1 MITTFRPSGCTNA
14 CRHSHRVSAGFK
26 TALFS
31 TKPYIPYIVR
41 EPSMS
46 ISAIICDA
54 PIAHKAEGSDP
65 YAWLQERDTEAV
77 LDYLKAENSY
87 QQAQTADQAA
97 LRETLFEEIKG
108 RILETD
114 LSLPSPWGPYLYY
127 TRTTAGDEYAL
138 HYRCPRPADDSLT
151 LDESREQLLL
161 DPNVLANG
169 GFFSLGAFSIS
180 PDHQRL
186 AYSIDST
193 GDEIYTLF
201 VKELSDGRV
210 SELEFQDCDG
220 SMTWANDSL
229 TLFFGELDDTH
240 RPHKLYR
247 YRLDG
252 TAAEEVFHEPDGRFF
267 MHCYRA
273 SSEQQL
279 LLSVGS
285 KTTSEVWVLDANQP
299 QQDFSCIAPRVEDHE
314 YDVDHGALDGQWTWF
329 IRTNRDGINFALY
342 TAVDTGVAPIE
353 AQWQILIPHSD
364 TVMIDGMSLNAGAMT
379 LSLREGGLPII
390 EVHPQDLPSY
400 RVQLP
405 DAAYSLHVQ
414 NTLEFASER
423 IRLRYEA
430 LNRPAQIRQLQ
441 LSNGEQ
447 QVLKQTPVLGPFDA
461 DAYVSQRL
469 WATAPD
475 GTQIP
480 ISLVIK
486 REALGKPV
494 PLYLYGYGAYGESL
508 DPWFSHARLSL
519 LDRGMAFAIAH
530 VRGGGELGEAWYR
543 AGKQEHKQNTF
554 SDFIACAEHLIAN
567 GFTSAPQLAISGG
580 SAGGLLIG
588 AVLNQRPEL
597 FGAAIAEVPFVDVLN
612 TMLDPDLPLTVT
624 EYDEWGNPQEPD
636 VYERLKAYAPY
647 ENVKAQA
654 YPAMLVIAG
663 YNDSR
668 VQYWEAAK
676 WVAKLRTAKTDT
688 NPLLLKTELGAGHG
702 GMSGR
707 YQGLRDV
714 ALEYAF
720 LFKVLGVA

>member
-1 MITTFRPSGCTNA
+1 MPL
-14 CRHSHRVSAGFK
+14 SANV
-26 TALFS
+26 TS
-31 TKPYIPYIVR
+31 
-41 EPSMS
+41 
-46 ISAIICDA
+46 A
-54 PIAHKAEGSDP
+54 PIAHKADGDDP
-65 YAWLQERDTEAV
+65 YAWLQERDTDAV
-77 LDYLKAENSY
+77 LDYLKAENRY
-87 QQAQTADQAA
+87 QEAQTADQAG
-97 LRETLFEEIKG
+97 LRETLFEEIKS

-127 TRTTAGDEYAL
+127 TRTTAGDEYVR
-138 HYRCPRPADDSLT
+138 HYRCPRPTDGSLRI
-151 LDESREQLLL
+151 DESQELLLL
-161 DPNVLANG
+161 DPNELAKG

-186 AYSIDST
+186 AYSIDSS
-193 GDEIYTLF
+193 GEEIYTLF
-201 VKELSDGRV
+201 VKELSSGRV

-240 RPHKLYR
+240 RPHKLFR

-267 MHCYRA
+267 LHCYRS
-273 SSEQQL
+273 SSERQL
-279 LLSVGS
+279 LLSLGS
-285 KTTSEVWVLDANQP
+285 KTTSEVWVLDASLPHQA
-299 QQDFSCIAPRVEDHE
+299 FTCLAPRVEDHE
-314 YDVDHGALDGQWTWF
+314 YDVDHGKLDGEWTWL

-342 TAVDTGVAPIE
+342 QAVDTGVAPTE
-353 AQWQILIPHSD
+353 ADWQILIPHSD
-364 TVMIDGMSLNAGAMT
+364 TVMIDGMSLNAEAMT

-390 EVHPQDLPSY
+390 EIRPQGLPPY

-414 NTLEFASER
+414 NSLEFVSDR

-430 LNRPAQIRQLQ
+430 LNRPAQIRQLI
-441 LSNGEQ
+441 LATGEQ
-447 QVLKQTPVLGPFDA
+447 KVLKETPVLGPFDA

-475 GTQIP
+475 GTQVP
-480 ISLVIK
+480 ISLVVK
-486 REALGKPV
+486 REFLGKPT

-543 AGKQEHKQNTF
+543 AGKQEHKHNTF

-567 GFTSAPQLAISGG
+567 RFTTSSQLAISGG

-612 TMLDPDLPLTVT
+612 TMLDPELPLTVT

-636 VYERLKAYAPY
+636 VYDRIKAYAPY
-647 ENVKAQA
+647 ENVTAQA
-654 YPAMLVIAG
+654 YPATLVIAG

-676 WVAKLRTAKTDT
+676 WVAKLRATKTDNT
-688 NPLLLKTELGAGHG
+688 PLLLKTELGAGHG

-720 LFKVLGVA
+720 VLKVLGIA

>member
-1 MITTFRPSGCTNA
+1 MPLPAHDT
-14 CRHSHRVSAGFK
+14 SAP
-26 TALFS
+26 L
-31 TKPYIPYIVR
+31 
-41 EPSMS
+41 
-46 ISAIICDA
+46 
-54 PIAHKAEGSDP
+54 AHKAAGADP
-65 YAWLQERDTEAV
+65 YAWLQERDSDAV

-87 QQAQTADQAA
+87 LDAQLAHQAP
-97 LRETLFEEIKG
+97 LRETLFQEIKG

-127 TRTTAGDEYAL
+127 TRTTAGDEYAR

-151 LDESREQLLL
+151 VDESREQLLL
-161 DPNVLANG
+161 DPNALANG

-186 AYSIDST
+186 AYSLDTT
-193 GDEIYTLF
+193 GEEIYSLF
-201 VKELSDGRV
+201 VKELANDKL
-210 SELEFQDCDG
+210 SELSFDNCDG

-240 RPHKLYR
+240 RPHKLFR

-267 MHCYRA
+267 LHCYRS
-273 SSEQQL
+273 SSERQL
-279 LLSVGS
+279 LLSLGS
-285 KTTSEVWVLDANQP
+285 KTTSETWALDANQP
-299 QQDFSCIAPRVEDHE
+299 QQAFTCLAPRVEGHE
-314 YDVDHGALDGQWTWF
+314 YDVDHGQRDGQWAWF
-329 IRTNRDGINFALY
+329 IRSNREGINFALY
-342 TAVDTGVAPIE
+342 QAPDSGSIPQQGDWQLLVPHNPEVMLDGV
-353 AQWQILIPHSD
+353 
-364 TVMIDGMSLNAGAMT
+364 TLNAGAMT

-390 EVHPQDLPSY
+390 EVHPQGLPAY

-414 NTLEFASER
+414 NSLEFSSER

-430 LNRPAQIRQLQ
+430 LNRPAQVRQLQ
-441 LSNGEQ
+441 LADGQQ
-447 QVLKQTPVLGPFDA
+447 QVLKETPVLGPFDP
-461 DAYVSQRL
+461 DAYISQRL
-469 WATAPD
+469 WATAAD
-475 GTQIP
+475 GTRVP
-480 ISLVIK
+480 ISLVLK
-486 REALGKPV
+486 RECLGQPT

-519 LDRGMAFAIAH
+519 LDRGVAFAIAH

-554 SDFIACAEHLIAN
+554 SDFIACAEHLIAQ
-567 GFTSAPQLAISGG
+567 GLTSAQQLAISGG

-597 FGAAIAEVPFVDVLN
+597 FRVAIAEVPFVDVLN
-612 TMLDPDLPLTVT
+612 TMLDPELPLTVT
-624 EYDEWGNPQEPD
+624 EYDEWGNPEEPE
-636 VYERLKAYAPY
+636 VHARIKAYAPY
-647 ENVKAQA
+647 ENVRAQA
-654 YPAMLVIAG
+654 YPAILVIAG

-676 WVAKLRTAKTDT
+676 WVAKLRASKTDS

-720 LFKVLGVA
+720 VLNILDRA

>member
-1 MITTFRPSGCTNA
+1 MPLSAN
-14 CRHSHRVSAGFK
+14 VS
-26 TALFS
+26 T
-31 TKPYIPYIVR
+31 
-41 EPSMS
+41 
-46 ISAIICDA
+46 A
-54 PIAHKAEGSDP
+54 PIAHKAKGDDP
-65 YAWLQERDTEAV
+65 YAWLQERDTDAV

-87 QQAQTADQAA
+87 QEAQTADQAG
-97 LRETLFEEIKG
+97 LRETLYEEIKG

-127 TRTTAGDEYAL
+127 TRITAGDEYAR
-138 HYRCPRPADDSLT
+138 HYRCPRPADDSLQ
-151 LDESREQLLL
+151 LDESQEQLLL
-161 DPNVLANG
+161 DPNELANG

-186 AYSIDST
+186 AYSIDAS
-193 GDEIYTLF
+193 GDEVYTLF

-240 RPHKLYR
+240 RPHKLFR

-267 MHCYRA
+267 LHCYRS
-273 SSEQQL
+273 SSELQL
-279 LLSVGS
+279 LLSLGS
-285 KTTSEVWVLDANQP
+285 KTTSEVWVLDASQP
-299 QQDFSCIAPRVEDHE
+299 HQAFTCLAPRVEDHE

-342 TAVDTGVAPIE
+342 RAVDTGVAPTE
-353 AQWQILIPHSD
+353 ADWQNLIPHSD
-364 TVMIDGMSLNAGAMT
+364 TVMIEGMSLNTGAMT
-379 LSLREGGLPII
+379 LSLRKGGLPII
-390 EVHPQDLPSY
+390 EVHPKGLTPF

-414 NTLEFASER
+414 NSLEFVSDR

-430 LNRPAQIRQLQ
+430 LNRPAQIRQLE
-441 LSNGEQ
+441 LDSGEQ
-447 QVLKQTPVLGPFDA
+447 KVLKETPVLGPFDA

-475 GTQIP
+475 GTQVP
-480 ISLVIK
+480 ISLVVK
-486 REALGKPV
+486 REHLGQPV

-543 AGKQEHKQNTF
+543 AGKQEHKHNTF

-567 GFTSAPQLAISGG
+567 GFTTAPQLAISGG

-636 VYERLKAYAPY
+636 VYDRIKAYAPY
-647 ENVKAQA
+647 ENVTAQA
-654 YPAMLVIAG
+654 YPATLVIAG

-676 WVAKLRTAKTDT
+676 WVAKLRATKTD
-688 NPLLLKTELGAGHG
+688 NHLLLLKTELGAGHG

-720 LFKVLGVA
+720 LFKVLGIA

>member
-1 MITTFRPSGCTNA
+1 MPLPANDS
-14 CRHSHRVSAGFK
+14 S
-26 TALFS
+26 
-31 TKPYIPYIVR
+31 
-41 EPSMS
+41 
-46 ISAIICDA
+46 A
-54 PIAHKAEGSDP
+54 PIAHKAEGVDP
-65 YAWLQERDTEAV
+65 YAWLQERDTDAV
-77 LDYLKAENSY
+77 LDYLNAENSY
-87 QQAQTADQAA
+87 QEARLAHQAP
-97 LRETLFEEIKG
+97 LRETLFQEIKG

-127 TRTTAGDEYAL
+127 TRTTAGDEYAR

-151 LDESREQLLL
+151 VDESREQLLL
-161 DPNVLANG
+161 DPNALANG

-186 AYSIDST
+186 AYSLDTT
-193 GDEIYTLF
+193 GEEIYTLF
-201 VKELSDGRV
+201 IKELSNGKV
-210 SELEFQDCDG
+210 SELSFDNCDG

-240 RPHKLYR
+240 RPHKLFR

-267 MHCYRA
+267 LHCYRS
-273 SSEQQL
+273 SSERQL
-279 LLSVGS
+279 LLSLGS
-285 KTTSEVWVLDANQP
+285 KTTGETWALDAAQP
-299 QQDFSCIAPRVEDHE
+299 QLPFTCLAPRVEGHE
-314 YDVDHGALDGQWTWF
+314 YDVDHGQLDSQWTWF
-329 IRTNRDGINFALY
+329 IRSNREGINFALY
-342 TAVDTGVAPIE
+342 QAADEGVIPE
-353 AQWQILIPHSD
+353 ESDWQLLVPHNPE
-364 TVMIDGMSLNAGAMT
+364 VMLDGVTLNAGAMT

-390 EVHPQDLPSY
+390 EVHPQDLPVY

-414 NTLEFASER
+414 NSLEFSSDR

-430 LNRPAQIRQLQ
+430 LNRPAQVRQLQ
-441 LSNGEQ
+441 LADGQQ
-447 QVLKQTPVLGPFDA
+447 QVLKETPVLGPFDA

-469 WATAPD
+469 WATAAD
-475 GTQIP
+475 GTQVP
-480 ISLVIK
+480 ISLVVK
-486 REALGKPV
+486 RECLGQPT

-519 LDRGMAFAIAH
+519 LDRGVAFAIAH

-554 SDFIACAEHLIAN
+554 SDFIACAEHLIAQ
-567 GFTSAPQLAISGG
+567 GLTSAQQLAISGG

-597 FGAAIAEVPFVDVLN
+597 FRAAIAEVPFVDVLN

-624 EYDEWGNPQEPD
+624 EYDEWGNPEEPE
-636 VYERLKAYAPY
+636 VYERIKAYAPY
-647 ENVKAQA
+647 ENVRAQA
-654 YPAMLVIAG
+654 YPATLVIAG

-676 WVAKLRTAKTDT
+676 WVAKLRATKTDD
-688 NPLLLKTELGAGHG
+688 NLLLLKTELGAGHG

-720 LFKVLGVA
+720 ILNILGLD

>member
-1 MITTFRPSGCTNA
+1 MPL
-14 CRHSHRVSAGFK
+14 
-26 TALFS
+26 TANDS
-31 TKPYIPYIVR
+31 
-41 EPSMS
+41 S
-46 ISAIICDA
+46 A
-54 PIAHKAEGSDP
+54 PIAHKAEGADP
-65 YAWLQERDTEAV
+65 YAWLQERDTDAV

-87 QQAQTADQAA
+87 LDAQLAHQGP
-97 LRETLFEEIKG
+97 LRETLFQEIKG

-127 TRTTAGDEYAL
+127 TRTTAGDEYAR

-151 LDESREQLLL
+151 VDESREQLLL
-161 DPNVLANG
+161 DPNALANG

-186 AYSIDST
+186 AYSLDTT
-193 GDEIYTLF
+193 GEEIYTLF
-201 VKELSDGRV
+201 VKELASDKV
-210 SELEFQDCDG
+210 SELSFDNCDG

-240 RPHKLYR
+240 RPHKLLR

-267 MHCYRA
+267 LHCYRS
-273 SSEQQL
+273 SSERQL
-279 LLSVGS
+279 LLSLGS
-285 KTTSEVWVLDANQP
+285 KTTGETWALDATQP
-299 QQDFSCIAPRVEDHE
+299 QLPFTCLAPRVEGHE
-314 YDVDHGALDGQWTWF
+314 YDVDHGLLDGQWTWF
-329 IRTNRDGINFALY
+329 IRSNRDGINFALY
-342 TAVDTGVAPIE
+342 QAADNGAIPEQDDWQLLVPHNPEVMLDGV
-353 AQWQILIPHSD
+353 
-364 TVMIDGMSLNAGAMT
+364 TLNAAAMT

-390 EVHPQDLPSY
+390 EVHPRDLPVY

-414 NTLEFASER
+414 NSLEFSSER

-430 LNRPAQIRQLQ
+430 LNRPAQVRQLQ
-441 LSNGEQ
+441 LADGQQ
-447 QVLKQTPVLGPFDA
+447 QVLKETPVLGPFDPE
-461 DAYVSQRL
+461 AYVSQRL
-469 WATAPD
+469 WATAAD
-475 GTQIP
+475 GTQVP
-480 ISLVIK
+480 ISLVVK
-486 REALGKPV
+486 RDCLGQPT

-519 LDRGMAFAIAH
+519 LDRGVAFAIAH

-554 SDFIACAEHLIAN
+554 SDFIACAEHLIAQ
-567 GFTSAPQLAISGG
+567 GLTSAQQLAISGG

-597 FGAAIAEVPFVDVLN
+597 FKVAIAEVPFVDVLN
-612 TMLDPDLPLTVT
+612 TMLDPELPLTVT
-624 EYDEWGNPQEPD
+624 EYDEWGNPEEPE
-636 VYERLKAYAPY
+636 VYARIKAYAPY
-647 ENVKAQA
+647 ENVRAQA
-654 YPAMLVIAG
+654 YPATLVIAG

-676 WVAKLRTAKTDT
+676 WVARLRATKTDG

-720 LFKVLGVA
+720 ILNILGLA

>member
-1 MITTFRPSGCTNA
+1 MPPSAN
-14 CRHSHRVSAGFK
+14 
-26 TALFS
+26 
-31 TKPYIPYIVR
+31 IQ
-41 EPSMS
+41 
-46 ISAIICDA
+46 DA
-54 PIAHKAEGSDP
+54 PIAHKAEGPDP
-65 YAWLQERDTEAV
+65 YAWLQERDTGPV
-77 LDYLKAENSY
+77 LDYLKAENHY
-87 QQAQTADQAA
+87 QEAQTADQAG
-97 LRETLFEEIKG
+97 LRESLFEEIKG

-127 TRTTAGDEYAL
+127 TRTTAGDEYARP
-138 HYRCPRPADDSLT
+138 YRCPRPADDSLQ
-151 LDESREQLLL
+151 LDESQEQLLL
-161 DPNVLANG
+161 DPNALAKG

-201 VKELSDGRV
+201 VKELSNGRV
-210 SELEFQDCDG
+210 SELEFEDCDG

-267 MHCYRA
+267 LHCYRS
-273 SSEQQL
+273 SSELQL
-279 LLSVGS
+279 LLALGS
-285 KTTSEVWVLDANQP
+285 KTTSEVWVLDAAQP
-299 QQDFSCIAPRVEDHE
+299 QQGFTCVAPRREGHE
-314 YDVDHGALDGQWTWF
+314 YDVDHGALDGQWSWF

-342 TAVDTGVAPIE
+342 HADDTGVAPTE
-353 AQWQILIPHSD
+353 EQWQNLIPHSHL
-364 TVMIDGMSLNAGAMT
+364 TMIDGMSLNAAAMT
-379 LSLREGGLPII
+379 LSLRVGGLPVI

-414 NTLEFASER
+414 NSLEFASER

-430 LNRPAQIRQLQ
+430 LNRPAQIRQLD
-441 LSNGEQ
+441 LATGEQ

-475 GTQIP
+475 GTQVP
-480 ISLVIK
+480 ISLVVK
-486 REALGKPV
+486 RDALGQPT

-519 LDRGMAFAIAH
+519 LDRGVAFAIAH

-543 AGKQEHKQNTF
+543 AGKQEHKHNTF

-567 GFTSAPQLAISGG
+567 GYTTAPQLAISGG

-624 EYDEWGNPQEPD
+624 EYDEWGNPEEPE
-636 VYERLKAYAPY
+636 VYERIKAYAPY
-647 ENVKAQA
+647 ENVTAQA
-654 YPAMLVIAG
+654 YPATLVIAG

-676 WVAKLRTAKTDT
+676 WVAKLRATKTDA

-720 LFKVLGVA
+720 VFKVLGIA

>member
-1 MITTFRPSGCTNA
+1 MPVADPVIA
-14 CRHSHRVSAGFK
+14 
-26 TALFS
+26 
-31 TKPYIPYIVR
+31 
-41 EPSMS
+41 
-46 ISAIICDA
+46 A
-54 PIAHKAEGSDP
+54 PVAHKAAGPDP

-77 LDYLKAENSY
+77 LDYLKAENRY
-87 QQAQTADQAA
+87 QEAALADQAA
-97 LRETLFEEIKG
+97 LRETLFQEIKG
-108 RILETD
+108 RIQETD

-127 TRTTAGDEYAL
+127 TRTTAGDEYAR

-151 LDESREQLLL
+151 VDESREQLLL
-161 DPNVLANG
+161 DPNELANG
-169 GFFSLGAFSIS
+169 GFFSLGAFNIS

-186 AYSIDST
+186 AYSLDTT
-193 GDEIYTLF
+193 GEEVYTLF
-201 VKELSDGRV
+201 VKELSNGKV
-210 SELEFQDCDG
+210 SELDFADCDG

-229 TLFFGELDDTH
+229 TLFFAELDDTH
-240 RPHKLYR
+240 RPHKLFR

-267 MHCYRA
+267 LHCYRS
-273 SSEQQL
+273 SSEKQL
-279 LLSVGS
+279 LLSLGS
-285 KTTSEVWVLDANQP
+285 KTTSEVWVLDAAQP
-299 QQDFSCIAPRVEDHE
+299 QQAFSCLAPRVEHHE
-314 YDVDHGALDGQWTWF
+314 YDVDHGLLDGQWTWF
-329 IRTNRDGINFALY
+329 IRSNRDGINFALY
-342 TAVDTGVAPIE
+342 QAPDQGHAP
-353 AQWQILIPHSD
+353 AQADWQNLIPHSD
-364 TVMIDGMSLNAGAMT
+364 SVMLEGLSLNSSAMT
-379 LSLREGGLPII
+379 LSLREGGLPIV
-390 EVHPQDLPSY
+390 EVHPEGLPAY

-414 NTLEFASER
+414 NSLEFASPR

-430 LNRPAQIRQLQ
+430 LNRPAQIRQLE
-441 LSNGEQ
+441 LAGGEQ
-447 QVLKQTPVLGPFDA
+447 KVLKETPVLGDFDP

-469 WATAPD
+469 WATAAD
-475 GTQIP
+475 GTRVP

-486 REALGKPV
+486 REALGRPA

-519 LDRGMAFAIAH
+519 LERGVAFAIAH

-554 SDFIACAEHLIAN
+554 SDFIACAEHLIAE
-567 GFTSAPQLAISGG
+567 GLTRAEQLAISGG

-597 FGAAIAEVPFVDVLN
+597 FKAAIAEVPFVDVLN

-624 EYDEWGNPQEPD
+624 EYDEWGNPEEPQ
-636 VYERLKAYAPY
+636 VYERIKAYAPY
-647 ENVKAQA
+647 ENVEAKA
-654 YPAMLVIAG
+654 YPATLVIAG

-676 WVAKLRTAKTDT
+676 WVARLRATKTDD
-688 NPLLLKTELGAGHG
+688 NLLLLKTELGAGHG

-720 LFKVLGVA
+720 VFKILGIA

>member
-1 MITTFRPSGCTNA
+1 MPLPANDS
-14 CRHSHRVSAGFK
+14 S
-26 TALFS
+26 
-31 TKPYIPYIVR
+31 
-41 EPSMS
+41 
-46 ISAIICDA
+46 A
-54 PIAHKAEGSDP
+54 PIAHKANGADP
-65 YAWLQERDTEAV
+65 YAWLQERDTDAV

-87 QQAQTADQAA
+87 LDAQLAHQAP
-97 LRETLFEEIKG
+97 LRETLFQEIKG

-127 TRTTAGDEYAL
+127 TRTTAGDEYPR

-151 LDESREQLLL
+151 VDASREQLLL
-161 DPNVLANG
+161 DPNALANG

-186 AYSIDST
+186 AYSLDTT
-193 GDEIYTLF
+193 GEEIYTLF
-201 VKELSDGRV
+201 VKELASGKV
-210 SELEFQDCDG
+210 SELSFDNCDG

-240 RPHKLYR
+240 RPHKLFR

-267 MHCYRA
+267 LHCYRS
-273 SSEQQL
+273 SSERQL
-279 LLSVGS
+279 LLSLGS
-285 KTTSEVWVLDANQP
+285 KTTGETWVLDAAQP
-299 QQDFSCIAPRVEDHE
+299 QLPFTCLAPRVEGHE
-314 YDVDHGALDGQWTWF
+314 YDVDHGQLDGQWTWF
-329 IRTNRDGINFALY
+329 IRSNREGINFALY
-342 TAVDTGVAPIE
+342 QTADNGAPPEQDDWQLLVPHNPEVMLDGV
-353 AQWQILIPHSD
+353 
-364 TVMIDGMSLNAGAMT
+364 TLNAGAMT

-390 EVHPQDLPSY
+390 EVHPQGLPAY

-414 NTLEFASER
+414 NSLEFSSER

-430 LNRPAQIRQLQ
+430 LNRPAQVRQLQ
-441 LSNGEQ
+441 LADGQQ
-447 QVLKQTPVLGPFDA
+447 QVLKQTPVLGPFDP

-469 WATAPD
+469 WASAAD
-475 GTQIP
+475 GTQVP
-480 ISLVIK
+480 ISLVVK
-486 REALGKPV
+486 RECLGQPT

-519 LDRGMAFAIAH
+519 LDRGVAFAIAH

-554 SDFIACAEHLIAN
+554 SDFIACAEHLIAQ
-567 GFTSAPQLAISGG
+567 GLTSAQQLAISGG

-597 FGAAIAEVPFVDVLN
+597 FRAAIAEVPFVDVLN
-612 TMLDPDLPLTVT
+612 TMLDPELPLTVT
-624 EYDEWGNPQEPD
+624 EYDEWGNPEEPE
-636 VYERLKAYAPY
+636 VYERIKAYAPY
-647 ENVKAQA
+647 ENVRAQA
-654 YPAMLVIAG
+654 YPATLVIAG

-676 WVAKLRTAKTDT
+676 WVAKLRATKTDD

-720 LFKVLGVA
+720 ILNILGLG